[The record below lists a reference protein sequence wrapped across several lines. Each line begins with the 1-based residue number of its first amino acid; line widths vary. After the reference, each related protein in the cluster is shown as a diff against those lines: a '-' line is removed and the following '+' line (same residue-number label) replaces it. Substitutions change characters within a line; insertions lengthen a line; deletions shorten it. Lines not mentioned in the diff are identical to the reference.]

1 LIFCRFFGVPSLR
14 HASVLAS
21 LTPASEET
29 ASGDG
34 LPHTAGPGWVAHSAD
49 FSKAAVAKEGAI
61 NPGTEK
67 IWSQNQGDFHM
78 STAQAPVLDMNKL
91 NTFIGQFVTDLGAS
105 VHAGMVV
112 IGEKLGLYKALAAG
126 PMTTE
131 ELAAKTGTDER
142 YLREWLASQAAGGY
156 ISYDGTANKFSL
168 TEEQA
173 FTLAHEDS
181 PAYLPGAFELA
192 LGSLAAV
199 PRIAE
204 SFRTGAGMGWHEHA
218 DGVFHGCEKFFR
230 PGYAAN
236 LVSSWIPS
244 LTDVKQKLEAG
255 ARVADVGCGKGAST
269 LLMAKAFPKSR
280 FFGFDYHHQSIEAAR
295 ESAKRQGV
303 GDRVNFEVSKAKDFP
318 GRDYDFVAVF
328 DCLHDM
334 GDPIGAAAHVR
345 QSLGKD
351 GTWMIVEPFAND
363 ELKDNLNPV
372 GRVYYSFS
380 TLLCTPCSRSQE
392 VGLCLGAQAGE
403 KRIRDVVTTAGFSRF
418 RRANETPFNIVYEA
432 RP

>member
-1 LIFCRFFGVPSLR
+1 M
-14 HASVLAS
+14 
-21 LTPASEET
+21 
-29 ASGDG
+29 
-34 LPHTAGPGWVAHSAD
+34 
-49 FSKAAVAKEGAI
+49 AI
-61 NPGTEK
+61 
-67 IWSQNQGDFHM
+67 
-78 STAQAPVLDMNKL
+78 DMDKL
-91 NTFIGQFVTDLGAS
+91 NAFIGRFVGDLGAA
-105 VHAGMVV
+105 VGTGMVV
-112 IGEKLGLYKALAAG
+112 IGERLGLYKALAEH
-126 PMTTE
+126 PMTSV
-131 ELAAKTGTDER
+131 ELAAKTKTDER
-142 YLREWLASQAAGGY
+142 YVREWLASQAAGGY
-156 ISYDGTANKFSL
+156 ITYDGNTEKFSL
-168 TEEQA
+168 SEEQA
-173 FTLAHEDS
+173 FTLANEDS

-204 SFRTGAGMGWHEHA
+204 SFRSGAGMGWHEHD

-244 LTDVKQKLEAG
+244 LHDVKQKLEAG

-269 LLMAKAFPKSR
+269 VLMAKAFPRSA
-280 FFGFDYHHQSIEAAR
+280 FFGFDYHDQSIEAAR
-295 ESAKRQGV
+295 ESARRNGV
-303 GDRVNFEVSKAKDFP
+303 ADRVTFEVSKAKCFP
-318 GRDYDFVAVF
+318 GRDYDLVAVF
-328 DCLHDM
+328 DSLHDM

-345 QSLGKD
+345 QSLAKD

-363 ELKDNLNPV
+363 QLKDNLNPV

-403 KRIRDVVTTAGFSRF
+403 TNIRKVVTSAGFSRF
-418 RRANETPFNIVYEA
+418 RRATETPFNIVYEA

>member
-1 LIFCRFFGVPSLR
+1 
-14 HASVLAS
+14 
-21 LTPASEET
+21 
-29 ASGDG
+29 
-34 LPHTAGPGWVAHSAD
+34 
-49 FSKAAVAKEGAI
+49 
-61 NPGTEK
+61 
-67 IWSQNQGDFHM
+67 M
-78 STAQAPVLDMNKL
+78 STTPVPALDMNKL
-91 NTFIGQFVTDLGAS
+91 NAFIGQFVMDLGAA
-105 VHAGMVV
+105 VHTGMVV
-112 IGEKLGLYKALAAG
+112 IGEKLGLYKALASG
-126 PMTTE
+126 PMKSAQ
-131 ELAAKTGTDER
+131 LAAKTKTDER
-142 YLREWLASQAAGGY
+142 YLREWLSSQAAGGY
-156 ISYDGTANKFSL
+156 VTYNALTDEFSL
-168 TEEQA
+168 SEEQA
-173 FTLAHEDS
+173 FALAMEDS

-204 SFRTGAGMGWHEHA
+204 AFRTGAGMGWHEHV

-236 LVSSWIPS
+236 LVSTWIPS
-244 LTDVKQKLEAG
+244 LQDVQAKLEAG

-269 LLMAKAFPKSR
+269 ILMAKAFPKSQ
-280 FFGFDYHHQSIEAAR
+280 FFGFDYHDESIAAAR
-295 ESAKRQGV
+295 ESARRNGV
-303 GDRVNFEVSKAKDFP
+303 ADRVTFEVAKAKEFP
-318 GRDYDFVAVF
+318 GRGYDFVAVF

-345 QSLGKD
+345 QSLAKD

-363 ELKDNLNPV
+363 HLQDNLNPV

-403 KRIRDVVTTAGFSRF
+403 KRIREVVTAAGFNRF
-418 RRANETPFNIVYEA
+418 RRATETPFNIVYEA

>member
-1 LIFCRFFGVPSLR
+1 
-14 HASVLAS
+14 
-21 LTPASEET
+21 
-29 ASGDG
+29 
-34 LPHTAGPGWVAHSAD
+34 
-49 FSKAAVAKEGAI
+49 
-61 NPGTEK
+61 
-67 IWSQNQGDFHM
+67 M
-78 STAQAPVLDMNKL
+78 STAQAPALDMNKL
-91 NTFIGQFVTDLGAS
+91 NAFIGQFVTDLGAA
-105 VHAGMVV
+105 VHSGMVV
-112 IGEKLGLYKALAAG
+112 IGEKLGLYKALAERPLSSA
-126 PMTTE
+126 
-131 ELAAKTGTDER
+131 ELAAKTKTDER

-156 ISYDGTANKFSL
+156 ITYDEKSNKFSL
-168 TEEQA
+168 SEEQA
-173 FTLAHEDS
+173 FTLANEDS

-204 SFRTGAGMGWHEHA
+204 SFRSGAGMGWHEHV

-236 LVSSWIPS
+236 LVSAWIPALS
-244 LTDVKQKLEAG
+244 DVKQKLEAG
-255 ARVADVGCGKGAST
+255 ASVADVGCGKGAST
-269 LLMAKAFPKSR
+269 ILMAQAFPKSR
-280 FFGFDYHHQSIEAAR
+280 FSGFDYHAGSIEAAR
-295 ESAKRQGV
+295 ESAKRAGV
-303 GDRVNFEVSKAKDFP
+303 GDRVSFEVAKAKEFP
-318 GRDYDFVAVF
+318 GRNYDFVTVF

-345 QSLGKD
+345 QSLSKD

-363 ELKDNLNPV
+363 QLKDNLNPV

-403 KRIRDVVTTAGFSRF
+403 ARIREVANSAGFSRF
-418 RRANETPFNIVYEA
+418 RRATETPFNIVYEA

>member
-1 LIFCRFFGVPSLR
+1 
-14 HASVLAS
+14 
-21 LTPASEET
+21 
-29 ASGDG
+29 
-34 LPHTAGPGWVAHSAD
+34 
-49 FSKAAVAKEGAI
+49 
-61 NPGTEK
+61 
-67 IWSQNQGDFHM
+67 M
-78 STAQAPVLDMNKL
+78 DMNKL
-91 NTFIGQFVTDLGAS
+91 NAFIGQFVTDLGAA

-112 IGEKLGLYKALAAG
+112 IGEKLGLYKALAGG
-126 PMTTE
+126 PLSSAQ
-131 ELAAKTGTDER
+131 LAAKTKTDER

-156 ISYDGTANKFSL
+156 ITYDDETNRFSL
-168 TEEQA
+168 NVEQA
-173 FTLAHEDS
+173 FTLAMEDS

-204 SFRTGAGMGWHEHA
+204 SFRTGAGMGWNEHS

-236 LVSSWIPS
+236 LVTSWIPS
-244 LTDVKQKLEAG
+244 LRDVQEKLEAG
-255 ARVADVGCGKGAST
+255 ARVADVGCGRGAST
-269 LLMAKAFPKSR
+269 VLMAQAFPQSQ
-280 FFGFDYHHQSIEAAR
+280 FCGFDYHDQSIEAAR
-295 ESAKRQGV
+295 ESARRNGLD
-303 GDRVNFEVSKAKDFP
+303 GRVTFEVCKAKEYP
-318 GRDYDFVAVF
+318 GKDYDFVAVF

-334 GDPIGAAAHVR
+334 GDPVGAAAHVR
-345 QSLGKD
+345 QSLAED

-363 ELKDNLNPV
+363 QLKDNLNPV

-403 KRIRDVVTTAGFSRF
+403 KRIREVVKAAGFTRF
-418 RRANETPFNIVYEA
+418 RRAAETPFNIVYEA